1 MEQIVEKYINPL
13 TDFGFKRIFGTEFNK
28 ELLISFLNALFEGEQ
43 EVEDV
48 NYLNSEVFGA
58 NEVARKA
65 IFDVYCQ
72 TVDGGKFIVEMQNAY
87 QEFYKDRSIYY
98 SSFPINQQGRKGDWN
113 YELQPVYTI
122 GILNFSLPEDRNN
135 PASLYREVKL
145 MDIKT
150 HEVFYDKL
158 TYLYIELEKF
168 KKTETELETMLDK
181 WLFVL
186 KNLSNLMSRP
196 AQLQERVFT
205 KLFEAAEIAKF
216 DSNELRSYEQ
226 SINAY
231 RDIKNSLDTASKE
244 GFTKGK
250 IEGKAEGFVEGMEKG
265 MEKGMERG
273 KAEGRADTAKKMK
286 IKGFDLNLIS
296 DITGLSI
303 EEIKKL

>member
-43 EVEDV
+43 EVKDV
-48 NYLNSEVFGA
+48 SYLNSEVFGA

-65 IFDVYCQ
+65 IFDVYCEA
-72 TVDGGKFIVEMQNAY
+72 VDGSKFIVEMQNAY

-168 KKTETELETMLDK
+168 NKTETELETMLDK

-231 RDIKNSLDTASKE
+231 RDIKNSLDTAK
-244 GFTKGK
+244 K
-250 IEGKAEGFVEGMEKG
+250 EGKAEGFVEGMEKG
-265 MEKGMERG
+265 KV
-273 KAEGRADTAKKMK
+273 EGRAEGFVETAR
-286 IKGFDLNLIS
+286 NLKQMGLDIS
-296 DITGLSI
+296 QISKATGLSI
-303 EEIKKL
+303 DEIEQL